1 MSARCWNGRVPTPR
15 IVRCR
20 RSGQTIVGRRA
31 RESRVRVGRDIR
43 NLREDGG
50 VSQRA
55 LSRAAGI
62 DHGFLSLVERGERE
76 PSITALTAIASALGA
91 ELGIRLYPG
100 VGPRLRDPIQARIVE
115 ELLRATHPRWDRQ
128 LEVPVVRPVRGFID
142 VVLTDRPPSI
152 AICTEVQSELR
163 RLEQLIRWSN
173 EKAAA
178 LPSAPFWDQ
187 IADTPR
193 IERLMVVRS
202 TRVNR
207 QIVARFS
214 QTLAAVFPA
223 RSEDAY
229 RALTTGDGDW
239 TGSALLW
246 ADVRGDHVTILDRP
260 PRNIDVGR

>member
-1 MSARCWNGRVPTPR
+1 VPTPR

-20 RSGQTIVGRRA
+20 RTGQTSVGRRA
-31 RESRVRVGRDIR
+31 RESRIRVGRDIR

-62 DHGFLSLVERGERE
+62 DHGFLSLVERGDRE

-115 ELLRATHPRWDRQ
+115 ELVRAVHPRWERQ
-128 LEVPVVRPVRGFID
+128 LEVPVIRPARGFID
-142 VVLTDRPPSI
+142 LVLTDRPPSI

-163 RLEQLIRWSN
+163 RIEQLIRWSN

-178 LPSAPFWDQ
+178 LPSAPFWDR
-187 IADTPR
+187 IAERPR

-207 QIVARFS
+207 QVVARFGE
-214 QTLAAVFPA
+214 TLAAAYPA
-223 RSEDAY
+223 RAEDAY
-229 RALTTGDGDW
+229 RALTTGDVEW
-239 TGSALLW
+239 PGSALLW
-246 ADVRGDHVTILDRP
+246 AEVRGDQVTILDRP
-260 PRNIDVGR
+260 PRTVDVGR